1 MNIEMSQTEYQILAY
16 LIEHPEAV
24 DTLDGILQWW
34 MLERAIRFQKTQIAK
49 AIEVLV
55 DKGLVIERRGL
66 DLQSYYRIN
75 RNRIVEIKKLIGQ

>member
-1 MNIEMSQTEYQILAY
+1 MSQTEYQILAY

-75 RNRIVEIKKLIGQ
+75 RNRIEEIKRLIGQ